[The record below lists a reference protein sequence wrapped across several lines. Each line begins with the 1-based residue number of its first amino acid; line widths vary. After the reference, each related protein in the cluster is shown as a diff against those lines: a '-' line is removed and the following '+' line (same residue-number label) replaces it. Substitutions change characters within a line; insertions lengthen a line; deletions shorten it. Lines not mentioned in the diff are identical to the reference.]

1 MDIVMLKSNFPFSAV
16 VGQAPVKLALT
27 LLAIDP
33 AIGGVLVSGPR
44 GSAKSTLAR
53 SLADLNI
60 DNLSQ
65 LVTLPLGASEEMV
78 TGTIDLQKVLG
89 EQQVKFAPGLLSKAH
104 KGLLYV
110 DEVNLLPDALVDLL
124 LDVAASGVN
133 HIERDGISHQH
144 EAEFTLMGTMN
155 PDEGELRPQLLDRF
169 GFGVALANT
178 YSAHERVE
186 IVRRRQDFDANPKA
200 FLADYAEPQKALQAT
215 IQQAQQQLT
224 LVTASDEMRLQIAQR
239 CVDAQVDGVRGD
251 LVWLRAA
258 LAHAALQ
265 QRDTVTLANIDA
277 VEELV
282 LMHRRNDTNTPNQPS
297 PPNNNPPQSP
307 PPFERPNDSKPQ
319 TQNNKSEE
327 DWGQMAPTKQTTG
340 QLRHIAEDKARPL
353 TAPNLMASTGTGLH
367 GRGNGRATKQWSK
380 RINWFS
386 SLIAGRNKVPSCSN
400 KTGIDLRYRR
410 QRGAD
415 PVMHLVLLDTSA
427 STLNGDG
434 QSQAKGLVAGI
445 AHQAYLAR
453 QQLVL
458 LGFGNDQVSELYS
471 QGRAPKA
478 MAPLLNDIGAGGG
491 TPLKQAI
498 QHASAF
504 ATRLLRRN
512 PATRIINTIITDGR
526 VQQDLSGLKLFG
538 ESILVDTEQGQV
550 KRGRGQQIAKTL
562 KAQYLTLSQA
572 RLV

>member
-1 MDIVMLKSNFPFSAV
+1 MLKSNFPFTAV

-53 SLADLNI
+53 SLADLKI
-60 DNLSQ
+60 DNLSR

-78 TGTIDLQKVLG
+78 TGTIDLQKVVG
-89 EQQVKFAPGLLSKAH
+89 EQKVMFAPGLLSKAH

-169 GFGVALANT
+169 GFGVALENS

-186 IVRRRQDFDANPKA
+186 IVRRRQDFDANPEA
-200 FLADYAEPQKALQAT
+200 FLADYAEPQQALRAT
-215 IQQAQQQLT
+215 IQQAQLQLK
-224 LVTASDEMRLQIAQR
+224 LITASDEIRLHIAQR

-265 QRDTVTLANIDA
+265 QSQTVTLDDLDA
-277 VEELV
+277 VEALV
-282 LMHRRNDTNTPNQPS
+282 LMHRRNDTNAAPPPNSPNSQ
-297 PPNNNPPQSP
+297 PPNNP
-307 PPFERPNDSKPQ
+307 PPFERPSDSKAEPKNHSPEAQ
-319 TQNNKSEE
+319 
-327 DWGQMAPTKQTTG
+327 WGQMAASKQTTG
-340 QLRHIAEDKARPL
+340 QVRQLASNTHDKRP
-353 TAPNLMASTGTGLH
+353 PISLMAIASGSKGLQ
-367 GRGNGRATKQWSK
+367 GKGNGRASPQWSK
-380 RINWFS
+380 RINWFA
-386 SLIAGRNKVPSCSN
+386 SLVAGRN
-400 KTGIDLRYRR
+400 TTYGMDLRYRR

-427 STLNGDG
+427 STLHGDS

-445 AHQAYLAR
+445 ARQAYLAR
-453 QQLVL
+453 QQMVL
-458 LGFGNDQVSELYS
+458 LGFGNDQVCELYN

-478 MAPLLNDIGAGGG
+478 MAPLLNHIGAGGG

-504 ATRLLRRN
+504 ATKLLRRN
-512 PATRIINTIITDGR
+512 PALRMFNTIITDGR
-526 VQQDLSGLKLFG
+526 VQQDLSGLQLLG
-538 ESILVDTEQGQV
+538 SSILVDTEQGQV
-550 KRGRGQQIAKTL
+550 KRGRGQQIAHNL
-562 KAQYLTLSQA
+562 KAQYLTLSQT

>member
-1 MDIVMLKSNFPFSAV
+1 MLKSNFPFTAV

-60 DNLSQ
+60 DKLNQ

-89 EQQVKFAPGLLSKAH
+89 EQQVKFAPGLLSRAH

-144 EAEFTLMGTMN
+144 QAQFTLMGTMN

-186 IVRRRQDFDANPKA
+186 IVRRRQYFDANPQA
-200 FLADYAEPQKALQAT
+200 FLADYAEPQQALRIT

-224 LVTASDEMRLQIAQR
+224 QVTASDEMRLQIAQR

-265 QRDTVTLANIDA
+265 QTKAVTLADIDA

-282 LMHRRNDTNTPNQPS
+282 LMHRRNNTDAPNPPS
-297 PPNNNPPQSP
+297 PPNT
-307 PPFERPNDSKPQ
+307 PPFERPSDSKPQ
-319 TQNNKSEE
+319 TQNNRPEE
-327 DWGQMAPTKQTTG
+327 DWGQMTPTKQTTG
-340 QLRHIAEDKARPL
+340 QLRHLEKDKAHL
-353 TAPNLMASTGTGLH
+353 ETMANLMISTGKGLQ
-367 GRGNGRATKQWSK
+367 GQGNGRATQQFSK
-380 RINWFS
+380 RINWFA
-386 SLIAGRNKVPSCSN
+386 SLIAGRNKSA
-400 KTGIDLRYRR
+400 GIQLRYRR

-445 AHQAYLAR
+445 AHHAYLAR

-458 LGFGNDQVSELYS
+458 LGFGNDKVSQLYS

-478 MAPLLNDIGAGGG
+478 MEPLLNNIGAGGG
-491 TPLKQAI
+491 TPLKQAL
-498 QHASAF
+498 QQARTF
-504 ATRLLRRN
+504 ATILLRRS

-526 VQQDLSGLKLFG
+526 VQQDLSGLQLLG
-538 ESILVDTEQGQV
+538 ESILVDTEQSQI
-550 KRGRGQQIAKTL
+550 KRGRGQQIAHTL

-572 RLV
+572 RLA